1 MLLPPLLPS
10 VRRRATVGSL
20 SSEGKVGVREQQ
32 DKKVQRITS
41 NNECDLIE
49 DTSSDMNQIS
59 TVSI

>member
-10 VRRRATVGSL
+10 ERRRAAVGSL
-20 SSEGKVGVREQQ
+20 SSEGKVGDREQQ

-49 DTSSDMNQIS
+49 DTSSDMNLIS
-59 TVSI
+59 AVSI